1 MVIKLIASDGDYTND
16 MIFDVQAT
24 EKEIDDIVA
33 EWQEKCVG
41 SITTC
46 HMFYLF
52 EELCLEKGIPCN
64 YIPDVERTFKAYA

>member
-16 MIFDVQAT
+16 IVLDVQAT
-24 EKEIDDIVA
+24 EKDIETVVE

-46 HMFYLF
+46 HMLYLF
-52 EELCLEKGIPCN
+52 EELCLEKGIPYN
-64 YIPDVERTFKAYA
+64 YIPDVERTFRAEA

>member
-1 MVIKLIASDGDYTND
+1 MVIKLIALDGDYTSD

-24 EKEIDDIVA
+24 DKEIEDIVA

-41 SITTC
+41 ALTTC
-46 HMFYLF
+46 HMLYLF
-52 EELCLEKGIPCN
+52 EELCFEKGIPYN

>member
-16 MIFDVQAT
+16 MVFDVQAM
-24 EKEIDDIVA
+24 EEEIEDIVA

-46 HMFYLF
+46 HMLYLF
-52 EELCLEKGIPCN
+52 EELCLEKGIPYN
-64 YIPDVERTFKAYA
+64 YIPDVERIFKAEA